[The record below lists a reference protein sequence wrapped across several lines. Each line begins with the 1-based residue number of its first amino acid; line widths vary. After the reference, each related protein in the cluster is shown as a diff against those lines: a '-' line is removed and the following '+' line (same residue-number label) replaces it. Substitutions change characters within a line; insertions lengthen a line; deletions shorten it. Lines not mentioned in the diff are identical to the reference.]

1 MKRILAGLLVCL
13 LALTACAVRDK
24 APETATLRA
33 TVLTADADELLVEP
47 LPGSDAGSAAGRI
60 VVPLAGLEDAPEAQP
75 GDTVEITYG
84 GTILESDPAQLGD
97 VQRVAVLER
106 AELPEQPIVQPRET
120 AETQT
125 EPEAEN
131 ERTTETA
138 GPASPDGP
146 QPVSLTVPDGPA
158 LSLTLPADWDFE
170 VRPAGA
176 AAAECEPA
184 CSIDFWPKEA
194 PELVFTLGWW
204 PSFGMCGTGVTIE
217 ELTLSDGRT
226 AWQYTE
232 TQDGTVWLT
241 VVLADTA
248 GEGSYVIDASPT
260 EAQWAQYADAFYS
273 ILETAACGAA

>member
-47 LPGSDAGSAAGRI
+47 LPGSDALSSADRI
-60 VVPLAGLEDAPEAQP
+60 VVPLTGLEDAPEAQP

-84 GTILESDPAQLGD
+84 GTVMESDPAQLGEVYGITVVEQAEEKTEAPESAQTVLTPCTSEDPATWPPECIEYGYDD
-97 VQRVAVLER
+97 VYMALE
-106 AELPEQPIVQPRET
+106 
-120 AETQT
+120 
-125 EPEAEN
+125 
-131 ERTTETA
+131 
-138 GPASPDGP
+138 
-146 QPVSLTVPDGPA
+146 
-158 LSLTLPADWDFE
+158 LPADWDYE
-170 VRPAGA
+170 VHSREELQETNCCYTCA
-176 AAAECEPA
+176 
-184 CSIDFWPKEA
+184 IDFWPREQ
-194 PELVFTLGWW
+194 PDLIFTLAYW

-241 VVLADTA
+241 VAFADTA
-248 GEGSYVIDASPT
+248 GEGRYVIDASPT
-260 EAQWAQYADAFYS
+260 EAQWAQYADAFRA
-273 ILETAACGAA
+273 ILETAECGAA

>member
-24 APETATLRA
+24 APEAATLRA

-47 LPGSDAGSAAGRI
+47 LPGSDALSSADRI

-84 GTILESDPAQLGD
+84 GTVMESDPAQLGD

-106 AELPEQPIVQPRET
+106 AELPVQPRET
-120 AETQT
+120 EAAPEEA
-125 EPEAEN
+125 EPE
-131 ERTTETA
+131 ETA
-138 GPASPDGP
+138 PAEPAQETDRVEYAQDG
-146 QPVSLTVPDGPA
+146 VSM
-158 LSLTLPADWDFE
+158 SLALPADWE
-170 VRPAGA
+170 SAVWPAGA

-204 PSFGMCGTGVTIE
+204 PFFGMCGTGVTIE

-232 TQDGTVWLT
+232 THDGTVWLT
-241 VVLADTA
+241 VVFADTA

-260 EAQWAQYADAFYS
+260 EAQWAQYADAFRA
-273 ILETAACGAA
+273 ILETAECGAA

>member
-47 LPGSDAGSAAGRI
+47 LPGSDALSSADRI

-106 AELPEQPIVQPRET
+106 AELPVQP
-120 AETQT
+120 AETEAAPAEPDEETGASGAT
-125 EPEAEN
+125 EAADAPQRVEYAQ
-131 ERTTETA
+131 
-138 GPASPDGP
+138 DG
-146 QPVSLTVPDGPA
+146 VSM
-158 LSLTLPADWDFE
+158 SLALPADWE
-170 VRPAGA
+170 SAVWPAGA

-204 PSFGMCGTGVTIE
+204 PFFGMCGTGVTIE
-217 ELTLSDGRT
+217 ELTLENGTT

-232 TQDGTVWLT
+232 RSDGTVFLT
-241 VVLADTA
+241 VVFADTA

-273 ILETAACGAA
+273 ILETVACGAA

>member
-47 LPGSDAGSAAGRI
+47 LPGSDALSSADRI

-97 VQRVAVLER
+97 VRRVAVLER
-106 AELPEQPIVQPRET
+106 AELPVQPRET
-120 AETQT
+120 ASAPT

-131 ERTTETA
+131 ERTAEA
-138 GPASPDGP
+138 ADPASPDGP
-146 QPVSLTVPDGPA
+146 QSVSLAVPDGPA

-170 VRPAGA
+170 LRPYDA
-176 AAAECEPA
+176 AADNPKAA
-184 CSIDFWPKEA
+184 IDFWPSA
-194 PELVFTLGWW
+194 DPALRFRFGWW
-204 PSFGMCGTGVTIE
+204 NGFGMCGTGVTIE

-232 TQDGTVWLT
+232 THDGTVWLT
-241 VVLADTA
+241 VVFADTA
-248 GEGSYVIDASPT
+248 GEGRYVIDASPT
-260 EAQWAQYADAFYS
+260 EAQWAQYADALRA
-273 ILETAACGAA
+273 ILETAECGAA

>member
-47 LPGSDAGSAAGRI
+47 LPGSDALSSADRI
-60 VVPLAGLEDAPEAQP
+60 VVPLAGLEDTPEAQP

-106 AELPEQPIVQPRET
+106 AELPVQP
-120 AETQT
+120 AETEAAPAEPDEETGASGAT
-125 EPEAEN
+125 EAADAPQRVEYAQ
-131 ERTTETA
+131 
-138 GPASPDGP
+138 DG
-146 QPVSLTVPDGPA
+146 VSM
-158 LSLTLPADWDFE
+158 SLALPADWDFE
-170 VRPAGA
+170 LRPYDA
-176 AAAECEPA
+176 AADNPKAA
-184 CSIDFWPKEA
+184 IDFWPSA
-194 PELVFTLGWW
+194 DPALRFRFGWW
-204 PSFGMCGTGVTIE
+204 NGFGMCGTGVTIE

-232 TQDGTVWLT
+232 THDGTVWLT
-241 VVLADTA
+241 VAFADTA
-248 GEGSYVIDASPT
+248 GEGRYVIDASPT